1 MISEAAYFGS
11 PKSKNSINSMF
22 QRLCLIGIF
31 DKRIEIIVD
40 SNTCKEILYEVVKVG
55 ISRTKEIDLFLISIG
70 IENQKNAFEELV
82 RFDNSDNRDCNLMFL

>member
-11 PKSKNSINSMF
+11 PKSKNSSSSMF

-40 SNTCKEILYEVVKVG
+40 SDKCKEILYEVVKVG

-70 IENQKNAFEELV
+70 IEN
-82 RFDNSDNRDCNLMFL
+82 